1 MWTVPSTVY
10 VDHIPNKKSILI
22 ADETNWPLIQWI
34 NKGRMVNYSIYI
46 YIYIYIAF
54 DFNVSS
60 LLGPIAMQ
68 QSMQKHNKSLWN
80 RIC

>member
-46 YIYIYIAF
+46 YIYIYSIWFQCIITFGAYSHAA
-54 DFNVSS
+54 VH
-60 LLGPIAMQ
+60 AKAQ
-68 QSMQKHNKSLWN
+68 QVIVK
-80 RIC
+80 